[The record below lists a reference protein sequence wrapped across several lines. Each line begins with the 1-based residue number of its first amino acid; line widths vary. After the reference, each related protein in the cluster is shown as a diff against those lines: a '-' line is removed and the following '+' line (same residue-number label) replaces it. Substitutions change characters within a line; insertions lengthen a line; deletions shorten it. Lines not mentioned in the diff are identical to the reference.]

1 MSYWRFNCQYLNY
14 KSKNHKS
21 KNIYTL
27 ITENQLIIKFNEI
40 HQNSKI
46 NKKQVFLRISSSNFR
61 NNFVELILLIV
72 GI

>member
-61 NNFVELILLIV
+61 NIFVELILLIV